1 MYYTSPLTYFVEGL
15 AVAGLANAQ
24 MTCSAGE
31 VLQIQDWTSI
41 TSTTT
46 TCGEYMRS
54 YMGTAGG
61 YVLDPLA
68 TTECRYCP
76 FNSTNSL
83 LEALSINSDTAAAW
97 KNTGYLMVYIFF
109 NILATFG
116 LYWLVRLPRRRKTA
130 HVSEH

>member
-15 AVAGLANAQ
+15 AVAGLANAE
-24 MTCSAGE
+24 MACSAGE
-31 VLQIQDWTSI
+31 VLQIQDWALI
-41 TSTTT
+41 TNATT

-54 YMGTAGG
+54 YMGMAGG

-83 LEALSINSDTAAAW
+83 LESLSINPDTAAW
-97 KNTGYLMVYIFF
+97 KNVGYLMVYIVF

-130 HVSEH
+130 AASEH